1 MPFGVKPLCATCK
14 TTVSSMWRKTDAGD
28 VICNSCALRGHTVS
42 DGDQAASSKETN
54 GANGG
59 TSNGCP
65 FTLRKSTRAKSSKL
79 RQQQQQAK
87 AAVPK
92 GKGRRAIFKRGPLKA
107 PTAVATCVT
116 SDFVFFRGT
125 YYQVG
130 DIVSMLDEEDDTYY
144 AQIRGLL
151 QDQYCEKSAVITW
164 LIPTTASPKDHFD
177 PSTYLLGPEEDIP
190 RKLEC
195 MEFVCHAPS
204 EYFKSR
210 NSPYPKQTPEGPQC
224 GFIWTRLGPQIR
236 PVPTQE
242 EVFGT
247 F

>member
-1 MPFGVKPLCATCK
+1 MPFGVKPMCATCK
-14 TTVSSMWRKTDAGD
+14 TTVSSMWRKNEKGD
-28 VICNSCALRGHTVS
+28 VMCNSCALRGHTAS
-42 DGDQAASSKETN
+42 TEPEQSAAKEPN
-54 GANGG
+54 G
-59 TSNGCP
+59 NGCP

-87 AAVPK
+87 TAAPK
-92 GKGRRAIFKRGPLKA
+92 GKGRRAIFKRTPLRA

-116 SDFVFFRGT
+116 SDYVFFRGT

-130 DIVSMLDEEDDTYY
+130 DIVALMDENDDTYY

-164 LIPTTASPKDHFD
+164 LLPTSESPMDHFD
-177 PSTYLLGPEEDIP
+177 PSTYILGPEEDIP
-190 RKLEC
+190 RKLEY

-204 EYFKSR
+204 EYYKAR
-210 NSPYPKQTPEGPQC
+210 KSPYPVQKPPGPEC
-224 GFIWTRLGPQIR
+224 GFIWTRIGPQIR
-236 PVPTQE
+236 PIPTQE

-247 F
+247 V